1 MPPVMDAAGRET
13 ARLLA
18 DLRRLPLLR
27 RIGAAASGQ
36 PLYATGGFL
45 RDRLTGAVPKA
56 ELDLTLPDPRRLLRR
71 FTLRNGESSFLM
83 DAERDTYRLVF
94 SRPGPF
100 SSIDLTRLRAGS
112 IEEDLL
118 LRDFT
123 VNALAMEIGG
133 RGRRGRIIDPAGGRA
148 DLRKSLLRPCSPRSF
163 RDDPL
168 RLLRGVRFEANLG
181 FRLAD
186 ETLRLMKGSRGGLR
200 SVAAERVRDEFF
212 QVLQG
217 PAPLKGLKRIAALR
231 LLGHLGCPFDA
242 VSLPPPRR
250 LRRLHALLEE
260 FHPRS
265 TVSREL
271 GRAVDQVATRR
282 GMLLLAGWL
291 LDTSA
296 AERSGLLLRRL
307 ALGKKAVAS
316 LRGGLESKIPLS
328 HLRNP
333 GTAGRAAMLDLF
345 HRADEAVEE
354 AVLLRAS
361 ALSPAKMRK
370 DAAAGFLEIYLRTRK
385 IFLRP
390 PLLSGADALAS
401 LPVSPGPALGK
412 LLEVTRRAQDLGR
425 FRTLPGALRW
435 ARGELARSD

>member
-1 MPPVMDAAGRET
+1 M
-13 ARLLA
+13 
-18 DLRRLPLLR
+18 
-27 RIGAAASGQ
+27 GAK
-36 PLYATGGFL
+36 
-45 RDRLTGAVPKA
+45 PKA
-56 ELDLTLPDPRRLLRR
+56 ELDLTVADPSGLLDRLPLAR
-71 FTLRNGESSFLM
+71 GESSFLM

-133 RGRRGRIIDPAGGRA
+133 RGRIIDPAGGRA

-242 VSLPPPRR
+242 VSPPPPRR

-282 GMLLLAGWL
+282 GMLLLAAWL

-307 ALGKKAVAS
+307 ALGKKAGAS

-370 DAAAGFLEIYLRTRK
+370 DAAAGFLESYLRTRK

-435 ARGELARSD
+435 ARGELVRSD

>member
-71 FTLRNGESSFLM
+71 FTLRKGESSFLM

-100 SSIDLTRLRAGS
+100 RWIDLTRLRADS

-123 VNALAMEIGG
+123 VNALAVEIGG
-133 RGRRGRIIDPAGGRA
+133 RGPRGRIIDPAGGRA
-148 DLRKSLLRPCSPRSF
+148 DLRKRTLRHCSPSSF

-181 FRLAD
+181 FRFTG

-212 QVLQG
+212 QILQG
-217 PAPLKGLKRIAALR
+217 PAPLKGLKRIAALS
-231 LLGHLGCPFDA
+231 LLRHLGWPFDA
-242 VSLPPPRR
+242 VSPSPPRR
-250 LRRLHALLEE
+250 LRRLHTLLKE
-260 FHPRS
+260 FHPRN

-282 GMLLLAGWL
+282 GMLLFAAWL
-291 LDTSA
+291 LDTNA
-296 AERSGLLLRRL
+296 AEESGLLLRRL
-307 ALGKKAVAS
+307 ALGKKAGAS
-316 LRGGLESKIPLS
+316 LRGALESKIPLS
-328 HLRNP
+328 HLRRP
-333 GTAGRAAMLDLF
+333 GTAGRSAMLDLF
-345 HRADEAVEE
+345 HEADEAVEE
-354 AVLLRAS
+354 AVLLRAC
-361 ALSPAKMRK
+361 ALSPAKTGK
-370 DAAAGFLEIYLRTRK
+370 DAAADFLGSYGRTRE

-412 LLEVTRRAQDLGR
+412 LLEETRRAQDLGR
-425 FRTLPGALRW
+425 FRTLPL
-435 ARGELARSD
+435 